1 MAPSFIV
8 TKSADAVMTHK
19 RSHLLRPTPT
29 PEKCVGGGSQG
40 TTQADSM
47 TNVSLPAI
55 SAFPRASLC
64 LVYPFVVWI
73 L

>member
-8 TKSADAVMTHK
+8 TKGADAVMTHK

-29 PEKCVGGGSQG
+29 PTLEKCIGGGS
-40 TTQADSM
+40 QADSM

-55 SAFPRASLC
+55 PAFPRASLC